1 MDSSSSIFDTIN
13 QVRKES
19 AMSKFENFSDQ
30 NLPLSVLEICPEAQ
44 RALDENRVNRIC
56 KEFDIGKMREVT
68 VSYRAGRRFVVDGQ
82 HGIAAA
88 KLHYGNLASQIR
100 IPCRVHEGLSVA
112 DDAELFLALN
122 NQKAVSA
129 LDKYRVGV
137 TKGIGPAFEVEQ
149 VISSLGLK
157 VGANGGNVNAVAAV
171 LSIHKTRGAEV
182 LKRALAIAK
191 ESFSDPKDT
200 SKFAGDLLHGI
211 VMVICRKNSPVDDKD
226 LIHSLRKTSATKL
239 VHDARLLPTKNSARN
254 MADTLVGQY
263 NYQRS
268 GAKRLP
274 RFAD

>member
-1 MDSSSSIFDTIN
+1 MKGSRRAAIWAVVVFMENGDGRSVIGHWRDSSGRDWGSVVSRNFCGS
-13 QVRKES
+13 RASLSGS
-19 AMSKFENFSDQ
+19 ASGSGMELLLWSCYED
-30 NLPLSVLEICPEAQ
+30 
-44 RALDENRVNRIC
+44 DE
-56 KEFDIGKMREVT
+56 
-68 VSYRAGRRFVVDGQ
+68 
-82 HGIAAA
+82 
-88 KLHYGNLASQIR
+88 LHYGNLASQIR